1 MGKKLFL
8 TLILVAT
15 IIAFLVATKLDQFQ
29 SMGEAAK
36 HMTLPPETVT
46 AMTVV
51 PQQWERV
58 IRATGTISAVQGVT
72 IGAEVGG
79 RVSDIAFRSGQRV
92 KKGDLLVRLDTATEE
107 AQLASAQAAAE
118 LAKTD
123 LARLRKLVKRNL
135 TSEDAVDRAVAEV
148 KQTLAQIGVSRALI
162 AKKSIR
168 APFDGRLGLRLVDP
182 GQILRAGDPIVTL
195 QTLDPVHVD
204 FSVPQQQLIH
214 LQPGMQ
220 VRVSSD
226 VLPDGALQ
234 GKIIAI
240 SPEVDRDTRN
250 VRVRALV
257 PNPEERLRAGMFV
270 NVEVVLPGS
279 QTVLPI
285 PTLAVLYAPF
295 GDSVFVID
303 SQKQDGK
310 GETRRVLRQQFIRLG
325 RTQGDFVD
333 VIEGLKAGDQI
344 VTSGAFKLRSGM
356 QVVIDNTLAP
366 AAKLNPTPVDS

>member
-15 IIAFLVATKLDQFQ
+15 IIAFLVVTKLDQFQ
-29 SMGEAAK
+29 SMGEAAEN
-36 HMTLPPETVT
+36 MTLPPETVT

-123 LARLRKLVKRNL
+123 LARLRKLVKGNL

-204 FSVPQQQLIH
+204 FSVPQQQLVH

-257 PNPEERLRAGMFV
+257 SNPEERLRAGMFA

-310 GETRRVLRQQFIRLG
+310 GKTQRILRQQFIRLG